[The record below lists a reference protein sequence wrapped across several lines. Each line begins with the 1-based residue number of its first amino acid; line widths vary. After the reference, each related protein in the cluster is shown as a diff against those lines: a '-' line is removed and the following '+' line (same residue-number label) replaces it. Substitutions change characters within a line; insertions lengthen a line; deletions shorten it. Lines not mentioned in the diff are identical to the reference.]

1 MTNHENL
8 LKYENN
14 GLSNRLRDV
23 SHCATRRVYKLI
35 KIDSLSSS
43 ARQRIILPGSNVVC
57 VHHVIQYYEKF
68 IQQAWHRGTRLV
80 FHAQG
85 IGRRLRGD
93 FDSNYKC
100 ALLGS
105 QVKPPISQLKLQI
118 PKYDSSDYIRQVGPI
133 ILIQASSPIGGDNVI

>member
-35 KIDSLSSS
+35 KIDFLSSS

-57 VHHVIQYYEKF
+57 VHHVIQYYEKL

-80 FHAQG
+80 FHAQKELVAVCVAISTLITSVHCLG
-85 IGRRLRGD
+85 AKSSHPYRSSSSKYPNTILAIISVRSVQS
-93 FDSNYKC
+93 FSYK
-100 ALLGS
+100 L
-105 QVKPPISQLKLQI
+105 PPQ
-118 PKYDSSDYIRQVGPI
+118 
-133 ILIQASSPIGGDNVI
+133 